1 MAKKASKQTIEE
13 LSQVKYVGPAKAE
26 AFVKELGIGSI
37 EELYEASKNG
47 KLEKV
52 SGVGAALS
60 KKIHK
65 AAGEA
70 LKATGPAEVAEE
82 PAKKAKEAQKK
93 AKEKKAKEKQE
104 AKAKEAKAKAAEKE
118 AEAKKEAKA
127 KEAKAKEEA
136 KAKAVE
142 TKKKAEKKAKE
153 VKEKVEKKA
162 KETVTEEVPP
172 TPETARKRAPAKPA
186 ARTEDRVEQFI
197 ATLRCPA
204 CGHDEFDRGATTLT
218 CTACRREYNFHNGV
232 ADLAP
237 PKPSGRSVTQRIMES
252 RFYARFYED
261 VMRPKLTGV
270 VSDRSLSEEYA
281 LSSEM
286 LELDDNTRLL
296 DVAAGT
302 GNFTRYFAQQLNEQG
317 AGDDSLVVGMDLS
330 WPMLETARTY
340 LRRDGLDEQ
349 VFLIRGDATRIPARR
364 AAYNRLHCA
373 GALHMMKNID
383 EALRNFARILEPGG
397 ICVIGTFILGDGMMR
412 RLVKRAAELPTQFHW
427 FSRDELHQRLRRAG
441 FEVVEDSV
449 AGDAITVKTRRT

>member
-1 MAKKASKQTIEE
+1 MAKKASKQSIEE
-13 LSQVKYVGPAKAE
+13 LSQVKYVGPAKAK
-26 AFVKELGIGSI
+26 AFVNELGIGSI

-60 KKIHK
+60 KKIHR
-65 AAGEA
+65 AAGDA
-70 LKATGPAEVAEE
+70 LKTTASAETARETKQAPKASTESAQTAT
-82 PAKKAKEAQKK
+82 KAPK
-93 AKEKKAKEKQE
+93 
-104 AKAKEAKAKAAEKE
+104 
-118 AEAKKEAKA
+118 AKKEAKSRVTA
-127 KEAKAKEEA
+127 
-136 KAKAVE
+136 
-142 TKKKAEKKAKE
+142 TKKKAEKKAKSKAADTKAKAEQKANTVKAKAKQE
-153 VKEKVEKKA
+153 VKKVKDA
-162 KETVTEEVPP
+162 VTDEVPP
-172 TPETARKRAPAKPA
+172 TPETGRKRASVKPA
-186 ARTEDRVEQFI
+186 ARTEDRVEAFI

-286 LELDDNTRLL
+286 LELDSESRLL

-317 AGDDSLVVGMDLS
+317 AGDESLVVGMDLS

-349 VFLIRGDATRIPARR
+349 VFLIRGDATRIPVRR

-373 GALHMMKNID
+373 GALHMMKNVD
-383 EALRNFARILEPGG
+383 EALRNFARILEPDGT
-397 ICVIGTFILGDGMMR
+397 CVIGTFILGDGIMR

-449 AGDAITVKTRRT
+449 AGDAITVKARRT